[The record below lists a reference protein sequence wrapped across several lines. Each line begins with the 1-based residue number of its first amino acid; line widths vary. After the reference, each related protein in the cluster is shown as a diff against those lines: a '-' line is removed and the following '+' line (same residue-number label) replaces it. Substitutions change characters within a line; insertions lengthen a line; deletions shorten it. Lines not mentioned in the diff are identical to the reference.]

1 MGVKEW
7 LRGGVLLELT
17 RTRPWSPFAGAM
29 SLAAHFSLHAAC
41 CGYHIAI
48 LIHDALDGRHLA
60 RPLLSLIR
68 NKQGLQTLHTQGA
81 RPAPRCGAKE
91 RPSEG
96 PGDRL
101 TVVCRAPSFNSIMT
115 LEEYFT
121 EGSRWERSC
130 WRRRY
135 IGPTSTV
142 LRCEQESIDCDMPDV
157 FDTDLTTL
165 PRTHYAAVA
174 YPPRP
179 TTDMPQAAGG
189 QARSPWRQIP
199 MHPPTP
205 V

>member
-17 RTRPWSPFAGAM
+17 CTRPWSPFAGAM

-48 LIHDALDGRHLA
+48 LIHDALDARHHLA
-60 RPLLSLIR
+60 RSLWSLIR

-101 TVVCRAPSFNSIMT
+101 TVVCRAPSMT
-115 LEEYFT
+115 LLASL
-121 EGSRWERSC
+121 GAWESGYLAISPR
-130 WRRRY
+130 
-135 IGPTSTV
+135 
-142 LRCEQESIDCDMPDV
+142 V
-157 FDTDLTTL
+157 FQF
-165 PRTHYAAVA
+165 RF
-174 YPPRP
+174 
-179 TTDMPQAAGG
+179 
-189 QARSPWRQIP
+189 
-199 MHPPTP
+199 
-205 V
+205 